1 MVSGRDSL
9 GDTIAR
15 SLPAVSRLIVG
26 SEHTNRDLAL
36 FAKDI
41 LREKQEEGEWEVG
54 DQSLIN
60 EILDVI
66 SIGGEG
72 MFLWAFLT
80 IEDICTRRNDDE
92 VREAL
97 LDIPRNLPETFDR
110 ALRRIDQKGNTEI
123 AQSVFK
129 WTAAVNSP
137 LTLSQ
142 FAEVLKIKIN
152 QRSSQESQRI
162 NGINRLPAWCENLVQ
177 VEEGSETV
185 HFSHHS
191 ISAYLLGSTEK
202 PNHLF
207 NLDLRDCDGF
217 VGEICLT
224 YLNFSDFQRAL
235 AGRPHDNLTPTT
247 PNNVPHKVV
256 DRTVESLMAKK
267 YGKGIARL
275 IKMQFKES
283 QPLSLGR
290 SAMPDMSSADGL
302 SDTNMTRDYPFLRY
316 AKENWPWHTRNIST
330 SSRTWRLWNNIDASA
345 DYAPW
350 TNLDWNPPGIPRRDF
365 SSLLSGATEILV
377 RPPYECDIR
386 LRFALHRAFAYAD
399 LLDHH
404 PLVDKVISTLVDNGL
419 NLKTVLLEML
429 LQSVLAQDLPL
440 GSKERY
446 QEEQRAHHRL
456 VCSVTGF
463 IARGGKTWPSSYVH
477 QDENIGFP
485 KSCDTWRHK
494 GIYQDV
500 CAIVRGHPSGVDIP
514 REMQLYAKLSTM
526 DLHEEAIIEFQKDV
540 REHFKDRPRLS
551 IIPTGDFHARGFVDI
566 AIQRGGPGS
575 AKLVRWLLNEAGD
588 LSDLSPQ
595 EVLSFLNTALIARN
609 EDALEA
615 LLDENKLA
623 KSHSFQS
630 IQETTVLHALR
641 DMWLPREL
649 RKRFITFC
657 IPLQR
662 YADDHVA
669 GCAGRSLL
677 KAVLCDAWDF
687 AVALRRC
694 GGSLADGEITKHK
707 KLLPNTEATCR
718 LFDAV
723 LDCAASQSAEVWHC
737 DLRQSPEVATQWL
750 AYCPAHR
757 TQASQVLQSYKLLD
771 HDPMQNDP
779 ERLLDA
785 LRRTYFTTRHVK
797 PCRGFVIGDDSNRK

>member
-1 MVSGRDSL
+1 MRLSFPAAPSRQSIVTRSLGTDGQADDSASGLEIALAQFQAMLTDEERKRLNVQKTGLNDADAAFKFTLELDEMDPTRQGQQKAWAALTNSFESQIRPAVESIRTTASLAKEEVGLAKAQYDRLNQDEQRKVQKSLLKQSRKSSKGIQSLGRDTRLQTKLRKWELLLNSLSSYDYQTVYKNARSKRHKGTAEWAFDTQIFKDWYYNDQSAVLNITGKIGSGKTVLTARIVDSIVRNRNVRQVISFFFIRFDDITSQSPDVIFRSLIRQVLAHNSVDDDFLTILENSKSQFFDHESLLELFNRSVTAAEDTFLVLDGLDECSTTDQHFILKGLSSFLQRCPKGRIKIMVSGRDSL

-302 SDTNMTRDYPFLRY
+302 SDTNMTRDYPFLRC
-316 AKENWPWHTRNIST
+316 
-330 SSRTWRLWNNIDASA
+330 L
-345 DYAPW
+345 
-350 TNLDWNPPGIPRRDF
+350 G
-365 SSLLSGATEILV
+365 
-377 RPPYECDIR
+377 R
-386 LRFALHRAFAYAD
+386 LRTLDQFGLEPSRNPETRLQ
-399 LLDHH
+399 LL
-404 PLVDKVISTLVDNGL
+404 
-419 NLKTVLLEML
+419 TV
-429 LQSVLAQDLPL
+429 
-440 GSKERY
+440 
-446 QEEQRAHHRL
+446 
-456 VCSVTGF
+456 
-463 IARGGKTWPSSYVH
+463 
-477 QDENIGFP
+477 
-485 KSCDTWRHK
+485 WR
-494 GIYQDV
+494 D
-500 CAIVRGHPSGVDIP
+500 
-514 REMQLYAKLSTM
+514 
-526 DLHEEAIIEFQKDV
+526 
-540 REHFKDRPRLS
+540 
-551 IIPTGDFHARGFVDI
+551 
-566 AIQRGGPGS
+566 
-575 AKLVRWLLNEAGD
+575 
-588 LSDLSPQ
+588 
-595 EVLSFLNTALIARN
+595 
-609 EDALEA
+609 
-615 LLDENKLA
+615 
-623 KSHSFQS
+623 
-630 IQETTVLHALR
+630 
-641 DMWLPREL
+641 
-649 RKRFITFC
+649 
-657 IPLQR
+657 
-662 YADDHVA
+662 
-669 GCAGRSLL
+669 
-677 KAVLCDAWDF
+677 
-687 AVALRRC
+687 
-694 GGSLADGEITKHK
+694 
-707 KLLPNTEATCR
+707 
-718 LFDAV
+718 
-723 LDCAASQSAEVWHC
+723 
-737 DLRQSPEVATQWL
+737 
-750 AYCPAHR
+750 
-757 TQASQVLQSYKLLD
+757 
-771 HDPMQNDP
+771 
-779 ERLLDA
+779 
-785 LRRTYFTTRHVK
+785 
-797 PCRGFVIGDDSNRK
+797 